1 MRILTKILIFDENID
16 FFAEFWVLTEMLI
29 FAENT
34 PIYEYTPSP
43 RIKGRATTFCRK
55 NWTGDKLVGV

>member
-43 RIKGRATTFCRK
+43 RIKGRATTFVETLATIK
-55 NWTGDKLVGV
+55 NLANP